1 MNPTAEKSEKK
12 AIDSLFGL
20 GLVIKGLGGLAETLT
35 GVASLFLTTNEVLH
49 ATQMLVQGKL
59 AADPDD
65 SLANYALDLAARFT
79 PGATNWF
86 LFAYLVGHGLINL
99 FLVGA
104 LLRKKLWA
112 YPLSLAVFGLFVAYE
127 AWQLL
132 ATHSPLLAAFTAF
145 DLVVIWLI
153 SQDIPTCAGAAR
165 PTKSERR
172 NKKPR
177 LPGAERGLDFRIA
190 RGAVSLRLH
199 R

>member
-1 MNPTAEKSEKK
+1 MNPTAEKIRKES
-12 AIDSLFGL
+12 DRQPFWPRF
-20 GLVIKGLGGLAETLT
+20 VIKGLGGLAETLT

-112 YPLSLAVFGLFVAYE
+112 YPLRSLSSACS
-127 AWQLL
+127 
-132 ATHSPLLAAFTAF
+132 SPTRHGNC
-145 DLVVIWLI
+145 
-153 SQDIPTCAGAAR
+153 S
-165 PTKSERR
+165 
-172 NKKPR
+172 
-177 LPGAERGLDFRIA
+177 
-190 RGAVSLRLH
+190 
-199 R
+199 